1 MLKKNLSIITLLV
14 ILILA
19 LTFPVVMADDEDVDN
34 NAKSEEVVE
43 TVPEQDLY
51 ETSVTSSENL
61 SESVEEN
68 TLKKEDV
75 YLSGDNITIDYIVD
89 GNLFIIA
96 NSVTI
101 NSQIGGDAFILA
113 KSVDIGQEAYIF
125 SNLFVAAE
133 NVNIKGVVYDL
144 YSASKSLNISGYVY
158 RDIKVSTN
166 SLNILGTIGRNAFV
180 NCKKINFINENNISG
195 ENEEAVSTSTGRI
208 GGNLEYSSEN
218 ELSIP
223 EENINGNI
231 HFNKISNNSEEKSL
245 ETYIMSLATFV
256 TTVVLIW
263 LIGLWITPKF
273 IKSCDKLLVKK
284 PLPVIGLGLITP
296 IVFVIA
302 FIILLIISITSS
314 FAILLLPIF
323 FTLIGISSSIAIISI
338 NNLICNKLKIEK
350 TLIKLGILIITSL
363 STWLICLIPFVGG
376 LISLACVII
385 GTGLVVSNLVLKKL
399 P

>member
-51 ETSVTSSENL
+51 ETSVTSS
-61 SESVEEN
+61 
-68 TLKKEDV
+68 
-75 YLSGDNITIDYIVD
+75 
-89 GNLFIIA
+89 
-96 NSVTI
+96 SVTI

-263 LIGLWITPKF
+263 LIGL
-273 IKSCDKLLVKK
+273 
-284 PLPVIGLGLITP
+284 
-296 IVFVIA
+296 
-302 FIILLIISITSS
+302 
-314 FAILLLPIF
+314 IF
-323 FTLIGISSSIAIISI
+323 HI
-338 NNLICNKLKIEK
+338 N
-350 TLIKLGILIITSL
+350 
-363 STWLICLIPFVGG
+363 
-376 LISLACVII
+376 
-385 GTGLVVSNLVLKKL
+385 
-399 P
+399 